1 MNNIVNTYVA
11 LSAAIVLE
19 VAGTTFLQLSEQL
32 TRLVP
37 TSVMGLCYI
46 ASFYFL
52 SLALR
57 AIPIGLAYA
66 IWSGLGIVLI
76 SIIGYVKFRQA
87 LDTPALV
94 GVGLIVAGVAIVNVF
109 SKSIVHLSRRCAWP
123 PLRREQVAGAVTLDG
138 ARVGGYAGERNG
150 PGGRAYVP
158 PHPIPSRDRAL
169 FGSAVPAQEKSSD
182 RRSSFV
188 PLVATLRSRPPSQ
201 RQRALPRRDG
211 PYRMLPQSA
220 CSGAKIAI
228 APTARPARMKSLMKA
243 LLEIEAA

>member
-1 MNNIVNTYVA
+1 MNNIVSTYAA
-11 LSAAIVLE
+11 LSVAIVLE

-109 SKSIVHLSRRCAWP
+109 SKSIAH
-123 PLRREQVAGAVTLDG
+123 
-138 ARVGGYAGERNG
+138 
-150 PGGRAYVP
+150 
-158 PHPIPSRDRAL
+158 
-169 FGSAVPAQEKSSD
+169 
-182 RRSSFV
+182 
-188 PLVATLRSRPPSQ
+188 
-201 RQRALPRRDG
+201 
-211 PYRMLPQSA
+211 
-220 CSGAKIAI
+220 
-228 APTARPARMKSLMKA
+228 
-243 LLEIEAA
+243 